1 MPEHQ
6 NISRIALVID
16 DEMSGRTMI
25 EFYVREHLGDII
37 TRVISVSSLQ
47 EAKEV
52 FLMENIFIV
61 FTDIELRNEMG
72 LEFAEFIPEN
82 VPLVVVSAHSQYA
95 LKAIQVDVFD
105 YLLKPLSESE
115 VQRLK
120 TKLKKWLKD
129 KKLDEVSD
137 EQEERIIIKDSGENI
152 VIPVNDI
159 VYLEACGAYSKIHTE
174 ARNFIASKTLKNI
187 EDLLPNS
194 FLRVHRSFIVPL
206 ERISS
211 YTINTVCLKDG
222 RNISLSK
229 SGRKL
234 LQVYL

>member
-1 MPEHQ
+1 MPDRQ

-25 EFYVREHLGDII
+25 EFYIQEHLGDII
-37 TRVISVSSLQ
+37 TRVISVSTLQ
-47 EAKEV
+47 EAKEA

-72 LEFAEFIPEN
+72 LELAHFMPEN
-82 VPLVVVSAHSQYA
+82 VPLVVVSAHSEYA
-95 LKAIQVDVFD
+95 LKAIQVDAFD

-115 VQRLK
+115 VLRFK
-120 TKLKKWLKD
+120 AKLKKWLKD
-129 KKLDEVSD
+129 KKLEEVTDE
-137 EQEERIIIKDSGENI
+137 EEERIIIKDSGENI
-152 VIPVNDI
+152 VIPVSDI

-187 EDLLPNS
+187 EDILPSS
-194 FLRVHRSFIVPL
+194 FLRVHRSYIVPL
-206 ERISS
+206 GRISS

>member
-1 MPEHQ
+1 MPDRQ

-25 EFYVREHLGDII
+25 DFYVKELLGDII
-37 TRVISVSSLQ
+37 TRVISVSTLQ
-47 EAKEV
+47 EAKEA
-52 FLMENIFIV
+52 FLMENVFIV

-72 LEFAEFIPEN
+72 LELAHFIPEN

-95 LKAIQVDVFD
+95 LKAIKVDAFD

-115 VQRLK
+115 VLK
-120 TKLKKWLKD
+120 FKSKLKKWLRD
-129 KKLDEVSD
+129 KKLDEVS
-137 EQEERIIIKDSGENI
+137 EEEEERIIIKDSGENI
-152 VIPVNDI
+152 VIPVGDI

-187 EDLLPNS
+187 EDVLPSS

-206 ERISS
+206 ERINS

>member
-1 MPEHQ
+1 MPDRQ

-25 EFYVREHLGDII
+25 EFYIQEHLADII

-47 EAKEV
+47 EAKEA
-52 FLMENIFIV
+52 FLSENVFIV

-72 LEFAEFIPEN
+72 LELAHFIPEN

-95 LKAIQVDVFD
+95 LKAIKVDAFD

-115 VQRLK
+115 VLK
-120 TKLKKWLKD
+120 FKSKLKKWLRD
-129 KKLDEVSD
+129 KKLDEVS
-137 EQEERIIIKDSGENI
+137 EEEEERIIIKDSGENI
-152 VIPVNDI
+152 VIPVGDI

-187 EDLLPNS
+187 EDVLPSS

-206 ERISS
+206 ERINS

>member
-52 FLMENIFIV
+52 FLLENIFIV

-120 TKLKKWLKD
+120 TKLKKWLTD

>member
-1 MPEHQ
+1 MSDRQ

-25 EFYVREHLGDII
+25 EFYIQEHLADII

-47 EAKEV
+47 EAKEA
-52 FLMENIFIV
+52 FLRENVFIV

-72 LEFAEFIPEN
+72 LELAHFIPEN

-95 LKAIQVDVFD
+95 LKAIKVDAFD

-115 VQRLK
+115 VLK
-120 TKLKKWLKD
+120 FKSKLKKWLRD
-129 KKLDEVSD
+129 KKLDEVS
-137 EQEERIIIKDSGENI
+137 EEEEERIIIKDSGENI
-152 VIPVNDI
+152 VIPVGDI

-187 EDLLPNS
+187 EDVLPSS

-206 ERISS
+206 ERINS

>member
-1 MPEHQ
+1 MHDRQ

-25 EFYVREHLGDII
+25 EFYIQEQLGDII

-52 FLMENIFIV
+52 FLMENVFIV
-61 FTDIELRNEMG
+61 FTDIELHNEIG
-72 LEFAEFIPEN
+72 LEITHFIPEN
-82 VPLVVVSAHSQYA
+82 VPLIVVSAHSQYA
-95 LKAIQVDVFD
+95 LKAIQVDAFD